1 MSLIAI
7 FTDHVLNRKSLKDYV
22 EIRKSIRE
30 RGVFNDATLIQAE
43 EDLQRLKR
51 EDPETY
57 EGMYK
62 VLDEIIRRDEGYNAE
77 FPINFIRQILQ
88 IYQGG
93 IPAKK
98 VLENYRLELEHHF
111 HDAL

>member
-1 MSLIAI
+1 MSLISI

-22 EIRKSIRE
+22 EIRKNINE
-30 RGVFNDATLIQAE
+30 RGVFNDADLIRAE

-57 EGMYK
+57 EAMYR
-62 VLDEIIRRDEGYNAE
+62 VLDQIIRRDEGYNAE
-77 FPINFIRQILQ
+77 YPVNFIRQILQ
-88 IYQGG
+88 IYGNG

-98 VLENYRLELEHHF
+98 VLENYRLELQHEF